1 MIISVAGK
9 KKKTDKI
16 QCPFTI
22 KPFRNPETDEKLLT
36 LLKGIYK
43 TPVAYPIRNSQ
54 RPNAFS
60 SAAGGPLDLCLAS
73 TELRQKGPWTPSSS
87 LPPPCNL
94 SSSPNLGNHLL
105 GHPLAPGP
113 ANTVFC
119 AELLRV
125 DQPRVPRLVRTTP
138 PGGGHPAVHR
148 RVNTLPALPHPPLS
162 GLLFPPPGRGSAG
175 RPASPA
181 LARRSQST
189 SLEDAKP
196 ARRPASSRTC
206 RSRSRLN
213 PAASSPGRHASRQP
227 PGADPEPGSSSARP
241 GSARA
246 GAHLSGFRQNGAW
259 VRG

>member
-1 MIISVAGK
+1 MPG
-9 KKKTDKI
+9 
-16 QCPFTI
+16 
-22 KPFRNPETDEKLLT
+22 
-36 LLKGIYK
+36 G
-43 TPVAYPIRNSQ
+43 
-54 RPNAFS
+54 
-60 SAAGGPLDLCLAS
+60 AADLCLAS
-73 TELRQKGPWTPSSS
+73 TELRQKGPGTPSSS

-125 DQPRVPRLVRTTP
+125 HQPRVPRLVRMTP

-181 LARRSQST
+181 LA
-189 SLEDAKP
+189 EAKP
-196 ARRPASSRTC
+196 VDFSGRCKTSAAAGLFPDVQKP
-206 RSRSRLN
+206 LN

-259 VRG
+259 VRR